1 MNKEI
6 NMKKLKQV
14 LQQRIGWI
22 LMIISI
28 PLLAMLLYLTLFAEP
43 IYQKSAQLLISQSE
57 TIAGNRLENQTIQA
71 DLQLV
76 STYSTIIMSPR
87 ILNEVSEALE
97 GSYDVAELSRDFECY
112 RMPPTRRSSKST
124 LTIKVR
130 RSQPKIANTTASVF
144 SEEIPKIM
152 NIDNVTILAEGTVLP
167 QETPARPNKFLLYSL
182 TAFLSLLFAFTYVFL
197 LLVFE
202 RSFASN
208 TEIEEVLGVK
218 VIGEISKEK
227 RVASFKTIQSR
238 SFRGRKRV

>member
-6 NMKKLKQV
+6 NTKKLKQV
-14 LQQRIGWI
+14 FQQRIGWI
-22 LMIISI
+22 LMIISV

-57 TIAGNRLENQTIQA
+57 TAAGNRLENQTIQA

-87 ILNEVSEALE
+87 ILNEVSKALE
-97 GSYDVAELSRDFECY
+97 GSYDVAELSEILSVSNA
-112 RMPPTRRSSKST
+112 TN
-124 LTIKVR
+124 
-130 RSQPKIANTTASVF
+130 SQIIEINAYHQSPKIAAKIANTTANVF

-152 NIDNVTILAEGTVLP
+152 NIDNVTILAEGAVLP

-238 SFRGRKRV
+238 SLRGRKRV

>member
-43 IYQKSAQLLISQSE
+43 IYQKIAQLLISQSE
-57 TIAGNRLENQTIQA
+57 TTSGNRLENQTIQA

-97 GSYDVAELSRDFECY
+97 GSYDVAELSEILSVSNA
-112 RMPPTRRSSKST
+112 TN
-124 LTIKVR
+124 
-130 RSQPKIANTTASVF
+130 SQIIEINAYHQSPKIAAEIANTTASVF
-144 SEEIPKIM
+144 SEEMPRIM
-152 NIDNVTILAEGTVLP
+152 NIDNVTILAEGTVLS

-182 TAFLSLLFAFTYVFL
+182 TTFLSLLFAFTYVFL

-208 TEIEEVLGVK
+208 TEIEEVLGLK

-238 SFRGRKRV
+238 SLRGRKRV

>member
-28 PLLAMLLYLTLFAEP
+28 PLLAMFLYLTFFAEP

-57 TIAGNRLENQTIQA
+57 TTAGNRLENQTIQA

-97 GSYDVAELSRDFECY
+97 GSYDVAELSEILSVSNA
-112 RMPPTRRSSKST
+112 TN
-124 LTIKVR
+124 
-130 RSQPKIANTTASVF
+130 SQIIEINAYHQSPKIAAKIANTTANVF

-152 NIDNVTILAEGTVLP
+152 NIDNVTILAEGAVLP

-227 RVASFKTIQSR
+227 RVDSFKTIQSR
-238 SFRGRKRV
+238 SLRGRKRV

>member
-22 LMIISI
+22 LMIINI
-28 PLLAMLLYLTLFAEP
+28 PLLAMLFYLTLFAEP

-97 GSYDVAELSRDFECY
+97 EATMWLNC
-112 RMPPTRRSSKST
+112 RR
-124 LTIKVR
+124 
-130 RSQPKIANTTASVF
+130 F
-144 SEEIPKIM
+144 
-152 NIDNVTILAEGTVLP
+152 
-167 QETPARPNKFLLYSL
+167 
-182 TAFLSLLFAFTYVFL
+182 
-197 LLVFE
+197 
-202 RSFASN
+202 
-208 TEIEEVLGVK
+208 
-218 VIGEISKEK
+218 
-227 RVASFKTIQSR
+227 
-238 SFRGRKRV
+238 

>member
-97 GSYDVAELSRDFECY
+97 GSYDVSELSEILSV
-112 RMPPTRRSSKST
+112 TNAT
-124 LTIKVR
+124 N
-130 RSQPKIANTTASVF
+130 SQIIEINAYHQSPKIAAEIANTTASVF

-182 TAFLSLLFAFTYVFL
+182 TTFLSLLFAFTYMFL

>member
-28 PLLAMLLYLTLFAEP
+28 PLLAMFLYLTFFAEP

-57 TIAGNRLENQTIQA
+57 TTAGNRLENQTIQA

-97 GSYDVAELSRDFECY
+97 GSYDVAELSEILSVSNA
-112 RMPPTRRSSKST
+112 TN
-124 LTIKVR
+124 
-130 RSQPKIANTTASVF
+130 SQIIEINAYHQSPKIAAKIANTTANVF

-152 NIDNVTILAEGTVLP
+152 NIDNVTILAEGAVLP

-182 TAFLSLLFAFTYVFL
+182 TTFLSILFAFTYLFL

-238 SFRGRKRV
+238 SLRGRKRV

>member
-14 LQQRIGWI
+14 FQQRIGWI

-28 PLLAMLLYLTLFAEP
+28 PLLAMFLYLTFFAEP

-57 TIAGNRLENQTIQA
+57 TTSGNRLENQTIQA

-97 GSYDVAELSRDFECY
+97 GSYDVAELSEILSV
-112 RMPPTRRSSKST
+112 TNAT
-124 LTIKVR
+124 N
-130 RSQPKIANTTASVF
+130 SQIIEINAYHQSPKIAAEIANTTASVF

-167 QETPARPNKFLLYSL
+167 QETPARPNKFLFYSL
-182 TAFLSLLFAFTYVFL
+182 TTFLSLLFAFTYLFL

-208 TEIEEVLGVK
+208 TEIEEVLGLK

-227 RVASFKTIQSR
+227 RVDSFKTIQSR
-238 SFRGRKRV
+238 SLRGRKRV

>member
-6 NMKKLKQV
+6 NTKKLKQV
-14 LQQRIGWI
+14 FQQRIGWI
-22 LMIISI
+22 LMIISV

-57 TIAGNRLENQTIQA
+57 TAAGNRLENQTIQA

-97 GSYDVAELSRDFECY
+97 GSYDVAELSEILSVSNA
-112 RMPPTRRSSKST
+112 TN
-124 LTIKVR
+124 
-130 RSQPKIANTTASVF
+130 SQIIEINAYHQSPKIAAKIANTTANVF

-152 NIDNVTILAEGTVLP
+152 NIDNVTILAEGAVLP

-182 TAFLSLLFAFTYVFL
+182 TAFLSLLFAFTHVFL

-238 SFRGRKRV
+238 SLRGRKRV

>member
-28 PLLAMLLYLTLFAEP
+28 PLLAMFLYLTFFAEP

-57 TIAGNRLENQTIQA
+57 TTSGNRLENQTIQA

-97 GSYDVAELSRDFECY
+97 GSYDVAELSEILSV
-112 RMPPTRRSSKST
+112 TNAT
-124 LTIKVR
+124 N
-130 RSQPKIANTTASVF
+130 SQIIEINAYHQSPKIAA
-144 SEEIPKIM
+144 
-152 NIDNVTILAEGTVLP
+152 IDNVTILAEGTVSP
-167 QETPARPNKFLLYSL
+167 QETPARPNKFLFYSL
-182 TAFLSLLFAFTYVFL
+182 TTFLSLLFAFTYLFL

-208 TEIEEVLGVK
+208 TEIEEVLGLK

-238 SFRGRKRV
+238 SLRGRKRV

>member
-6 NMKKLKQV
+6 NTKKLKQV
-14 LQQRIGWI
+14 FQQRIGWI
-22 LMIISI
+22 LMIISV

-57 TIAGNRLENQTIQA
+57 TTAGNRLENQTIQA

-97 GSYDVAELSRDFECY
+97 GSYDVAELSEILSVSNA
-112 RMPPTRRSSKST
+112 TN
-124 LTIKVR
+124 
-130 RSQPKIANTTASVF
+130 SQIIEINAYHQSPKIAAKIANTTANVF

-152 NIDNVTILAEGTVLP
+152 NIDNVTILAEGAVLP

-182 TAFLSLLFAFTYVFL
+182 TAFLSLLLAFTYVFL

-227 RVASFKTIQSR
+227 RVASFKTIQLR
-238 SFRGRKRV
+238 SLRGRKRV

>member
-6 NMKKLKQV
+6 NTKKLKQV
-14 LQQRIGWI
+14 FQQRIGWI
-22 LMIISI
+22 LMIISV

-57 TIAGNRLENQTIQA
+57 TTAGNRLENQTIQA

-87 ILNEVSEALE
+87 ILNEVSEVLE
-97 GSYDVAELSRDFECY
+97 GSYDVAELSEILSVSNA
-112 RMPPTRRSSKST
+112 TN
-124 LTIKVR
+124 
-130 RSQPKIANTTASVF
+130 SQIIEINAYHQSPKIAAKIANTTANVF

-152 NIDNVTILAEGTVLP
+152 NIDNVTILAEGAVLP

-208 TEIEEVLGVK
+208 TEIEEVLEVK

-238 SFRGRKRV
+238 SLRGRKRV

>member
-6 NMKKLKQV
+6 NTKKLKQV
-14 LQQRIGWI
+14 FQQRIGWI
-22 LMIISI
+22 LKIISV

-57 TIAGNRLENQTIQA
+57 TTAGNRLENQTIQA

-97 GSYDVAELSRDFECY
+97 GSYDVAELSEILSVSNA
-112 RMPPTRRSSKST
+112 TN
-124 LTIKVR
+124 
-130 RSQPKIANTTASVF
+130 SQIIEINAYHQSPKIAAKIANTTANVF

-152 NIDNVTILAEGTVLP
+152 NIDNVTILAEGAVLP

-238 SFRGRKRV
+238 SLRGRKRV